1 MADRLRRQRDIITRK
16 TNSYLNATTKA
27 YTEMYDVTPTFVT
40 YYQIDRANYT
50 EDITLEEIK

>member
-27 YTEMYDVTPTFVT
+27 YTEMYDGTPTFVT
-40 YYQIDRANYT
+40 YYQIDSANST
-50 EDITLEEIK
+50 EDVGLEAVN